1 MSATRDK
8 SQKITFV
15 FSNFYH
21 LYKKG
26 VDAAKSAE
34 LPEVPAREVPA
45 SERVLK
51 AGDANAEL
59 AKPFAVNRLNAQ
71 ADPAAAGVR
80 EHRPAEFI
88 GKRIA
93 KPPVLP
99 PSTAIVSLREN
110 LKSLTDLHSRLRFM
124 LQELEDLVKD
134 KA

>member
-26 VDAAKSAE
+26 KDAATDAE
-34 LPEVPAREVPA
+34 LPSVP
-45 SERVLK
+45 SGERVLK
-51 AGDANAEL
+51 AGDAHSEL
-59 AKPFAVNRLNAQ
+59 AQPLAVNL
-71 ADPAAAGVR
+71 R
-80 EHRPAEFI
+80 EHKPAEFI
-88 GKRIA
+88 GKRIP

>member
-26 VDAAKSAE
+26 KDAAMSAD
-34 LPEVPAREVPA
+34 LPEVPA

-51 AGDANAEL
+51 AGDARAEL
-59 AKPFAVNRLNAQ
+59 AKPLAVDL
-71 ADPAAAGVR
+71 R

-88 GKRIA
+88 GKRVP

-110 LKSLTDLHSRLRFM
+110 LKQLTDLHSRLRFM
-124 LQELEDLVKD
+124 LNELEELVKE
-134 KA
+134 KG

>member
-26 VDAAKSAE
+26 KDAATSAE
-34 LPEVPAREVPA
+34 LPEVPA

-51 AGDANAEL
+51 AGDANSEL
-59 AKPFAVNRLNAQ
+59 ARPLAVN
-71 ADPAAAGVR
+71 
-80 EHRPAEFI
+80 HRPAEFI
-88 GKRIA
+88 GKRIT